1 MYLADTYKIEQLLN
15 RYNITM
21 STAIQIKDNKIKY
34 YHGFKTMEVPVL
46 NTKERKYKEYTL
58 NKICQAVIKGK
69 KIFPFYSTSKT
80 VGICSTGTNYYEY
93 AMKKGIVYDNY
104 MIFLTQDLKLGFVT
118 EAGDLYLY
126 PVTFVGEINF
136 VHLDKES
143 ILIKQMLGG
152 LTSDFSITI
161 SEITAD
167 ENYFGTVK
175 TYDLKDIEN
184 FITAKLGLLG
194 MLK

>member
-1 MYLADTYKIEQLLN
+1 MYLADTYKIEKMLK

-34 YHGFKTMEVPVL
+34 YPGFKTMKVPVL
-46 NTKERKYKEYTL
+46 NTKDREYKEYTL

-69 KIFPFYSTSKT
+69 IIVPFYSTSKAVSMIT
-80 VGICSTGTNYYEY
+80 SGTSYYEY
-93 AMKKGIVYDNY
+93 AMKKGIIYENY
-104 MIFLTQDLKLGFVT
+104 MIFLTDDLKLGLVT
-118 EAGDLYLY
+118 DIGDLYLY
-126 PVTFVGEINF
+126 PVTFKGTINS
-136 VHLDKES
+136 VHLEKDS
-143 ILIKQMLGG
+143 ILIKQTLGG
-152 LTSDFSITI
+152 LISDFSITI
-161 SEITAD
+161 SEITED

-175 TYDLKDIEN
+175 TYDLKDIKN